1 MKGIIVFDE
10 SSVPLASVGFDT
22 LEMQQ
27 GLFTSFISAITTYA
41 CGMDEGGEMQEL
53 EYGTIK
59 MILGRIGKDQV
70 VTIHSSQ
77 DKDANWNHDMVV
89 ELIAERNFTLDD
101 NFLSLLQELLTDKAL
116 SAQEAQNGLEKLW
129 QE

>member
-10 SSVPLASVGFDT
+10 GSIPLASVGFEK
-22 LEMQQ
+22 LQMNQ
-27 GLFTSFISAITTYA
+27 GLFTSFMSAITAYA
-41 CGMDEGGEMQEL
+41 CGIDGGDVKEL

-70 VTIHSSQ
+70 VTIHSSK

-89 ELIAERNFTLDD
+89 ELISERDFVLDD
-101 NFLSLLQELLTDKAL
+101 NFLSLLRELLTDEAL
-116 SAQEAQNGLEKLW
+116 SAREAQNGIERLW
-129 QE
+129 KE